1 MVSLALMRIRIA
13 DGKRNLKSRLHY
25 FYFNLSFLS
34 GDVLDERRCMQFEDL
49 CLFSKLLK
57 GNGVTLAILVKL
69 SRNCM
74 LPYIFSF
81 VNLQKAA
88 GNFVGDVENS

>member
-1 MVSLALMRIRIA
+1 MVSLAMMRTRIA

-25 FYFNLSFLS
+25 FYFYLSFLS

-57 GNGVTLAILVKL
+57 GYGVTLEIL
-69 SRNCM
+69 SEIN
-74 LPYIFSF
+74 
-81 VNLQKAA
+81 
-88 GNFVGDVENS
+88 